1 MILRAQ
7 KTLRLGKLYECQ
19 LERQQ
24 TSRLRLGVENPE
36 LLDCQN
42 GSPAGLPATMAVM
55 HKSPYF
61 EGLVS
66 AVMINT
72 DKRIRN
78 DKRVTPAFI
87 YGALLWP
94 AFMYEQHRLVTEG
107 VPIMAAIHQAADSV
121 IAQQLAIVAI
131 PKRFTI
137 PMRQIWEL
145 QWRLALRTGRKAE
158 KLLTHEKFRAGYDFL
173 LMRET
178 AGEKLNGLGNWWT
191 RFQDEPEEI
200 RETMVDELQP
210 PNTSQRKPRRRKKK
224 AHSTA
229 KQDNVSE

>member
-1 MILRAQ
+1 
-7 KTLRLGKLYECQ
+7 
-19 LERQQ
+19 
-24 TSRLRLGVENPE
+24 
-36 LLDCQN
+36 
-42 GSPAGLPATMAVM
+42 
-55 HKSPYF
+55 
-61 EGLVS
+61 
-66 AVMINT
+66 
-72 DKRIRN
+72 
-78 DKRVTPAFI
+78 
-87 YGALLWP
+87 
-94 AFMYEQHRLVTEG
+94 MYEQHRLVTEG

-145 QWRLALRTGRKAE
+145 QWRLALRIGRKAE